1 MYPTSLQNATPFAV
15 AHCVLLHPGAE
26 SHPHP
31 ARLHRSTTAGSDKTP
46 CRLFN
51 DGAPDLITL

>member
-26 SHPHP
+26 SHHTQPDYTAPRQP
-31 ARLHRSTTAGSDKTP
+31 AATPP

-51 DGAPDLITL
+51 DGAPDLIPL